1 MEIYYN
7 VRGIAYSSAF
17 KEKIEVTS
25 WYDYI
30 RIYWDVFSLWRAE
43 VHWLLPAPLQRLYML
58 TTLSDVV
65 YRPRGVSKGEMS

>member
-1 MEIYYN
+1 MGIYYN

-30 RIYWDVFSLWRAE
+30 RIY
-43 VHWLLPAPLQRLYML
+43 
-58 TTLSDVV
+58 
-65 YRPRGVSKGEMS
+65 